1 VLAPTIT
8 TIRAAAARTPE
19 LPLGASTASSER
31 GASLPPSA
39 APNASQLSP
48 QPTPLPLSEEE
59 LFLSYV
65 LRIIFLV
72 TPAVLT
78 DTISTPALAIVYY
91 ASLMAFLGGDF
102 RGDSRASVHDT
113 LKRMFLQVDSRKGPQ
128 KVGWE
133 TLCRMFH
140 VCSRGLFLG
149 GRRKKFT
156 HFMGQPNSVPR
167 AMEALLNAT
176 GGAQWLSRR
185 LRLRER
191 LNLWVADVR
200 HDGALTLAELAGLRD
215 YLATPEGQAAAIA
228 VKCTIV
234 PGLDPSGTRTDMAWL
249 VFNWDMPWLSNSPSA
264 ILVRE
269 LTESLHKAPH
279 NYMTTVADFPV
290 DVDIEAPATPEATP
304 SRAAAGG
311 KRRCRGRGGAAAEVD
326 RPTAKAR
333 GGAVAAYVPA
343 LASLPG
349 CVTSDVA
356 PCRAWPLGGWAVQL
370 PLASCLDTTAA
381 GKIGLQISLQ
391 ACRREPDE
399 EGPHAFILTITQ
411 SKVVPTP
418 ELEDVA
424 ARVKVGGGMSAGC
437 ANVDFMLGV
446 DRMSER
452 ILRSRALRAR
462 PLRARPLG
470 GPAAATGPAGD
481 TEMTDVEVDNTRIWA
496 GGEDG
501 MVDELDGDWSGGLDK
516 GPVARHDTD
525 EAEEASVMRADVVAG
540 GPTLP
545 VLPCMV
551 LRYRPPKPRRQ
562 YSFSW
567 SFCFPKPLSLLEVD
581 VERQGGRLWVVI
593 PVVPVVCNVA

>member
-1 VLAPTIT
+1 MEP
-8 TIRAAAARTPE
+8 
-19 LPLGASTASSER
+19 
-31 GASLPPSA
+31 GASLPPTA
-39 APNASQLSP
+39 ASDASQLSP
-48 QPTPLPLSEEE
+48 RPSPPSPLPLSEEE
-59 LFLSYV
+59 MFLSYV

-78 DTISTPALAIVYY
+78 DTISTPALAVVYY
-91 ASLMAFLGGDF
+91 ASMMAFLGGDF

-113 LKRMFLQVDSRKGPQ
+113 LKRMFLQVDARKGPQ
-128 KVGWE
+128 KAGWE
-133 TLCRMFH
+133 KLCSMFH

-156 HFMGQPNSVPR
+156 HFMGQPDSVPR
-167 AMEALLNAT
+167 AMEVLLNPT
-176 GGAQWLSRR
+176 GMAQWLSRR
-185 LRLRER
+185 LQLRER
-191 LNLWVADVR
+191 LHLWVVDTQ
-200 HDGALTLAELAGLRD
+200 HKGALTLVELAGLRD
-215 YLATPEGQAAAIA
+215 YLATPEGHAAAVA
-228 VKCTIV
+228 VKCAVV

-279 NYMTTVADFPV
+279 NYMTSVADFPV
-290 DVDIEAPATPEATP
+290 DVDVDAESPATPAATP

-311 KRRCRGRGGAAAEVD
+311 KRRGRARGGAAAEVD

-343 LASLPG
+343 LASVPG

-370 PLASCLDTTAA
+370 PLASFLDITAA

-391 ACRREPDE
+391 ACRREADE

-411 SKVVPTP
+411 SQVTPTP
-418 ELEDVA
+418 ELKDVA
-424 ARVKVGGGMSAGC
+424 ARVKVGAGMPAGC

-446 DRMSER
+446 DRISER
-452 ILRSRALRAR
+452 ILGSRALHSC
-462 PLRARPLG
+462 
-470 GPAAATGPAGD
+470 D
-481 TEMTDVEVDNTRIWA
+481 TEMTDVEFDSTDIGA

-501 MVDELDGDWSGGLDK
+501 MVDALAGDLSGGLL
-516 GPVARHDTD
+516 GHDTD
-525 EAEEASVMRADVVAG
+525 VAAEASVMRANVVAG
-540 GPTLP
+540 GPALP
-545 VLPCMV
+545 VLPSMV
-551 LRYRPPKPRRQ
+551 LRYRPPNPRRP

-581 VERQGGRLWVVI
+581 LERQGGRLWAVI
-593 PVVPVVCNVA
+593 PVVPAVCNVA